1 MQDKRDKRK
10 QDKKREDKT
19 RQERRRE
26 DKRREDKQEE
36 RRPEKTRDIKMA
48 RASRFFAVEQRVRNC
63 KGQELRLRVRV
74 EVKG

>member
-26 DKRREDKQEE
+26 DKHAE

-48 RASRFFAVEQRVRNC
+48 RALRFFAVEQRVRNC
-63 KGQELRLRVRV
+63 KG
-74 EVKG
+74 

>member
-1 MQDKRDKRK
+1 MQDKRYKRK

-48 RASRFFAVEQRVRNC
+48 RASRFFAVEQRVRC
-63 KGQELRLRVRV
+63 QGSRLVTYAVTWRER
-74 EVKG
+74 